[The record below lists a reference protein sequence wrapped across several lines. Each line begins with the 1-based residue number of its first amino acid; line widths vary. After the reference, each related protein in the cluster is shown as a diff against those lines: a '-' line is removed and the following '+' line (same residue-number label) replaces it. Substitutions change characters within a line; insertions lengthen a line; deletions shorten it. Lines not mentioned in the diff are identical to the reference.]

1 MVRHWKPS
9 PSYLDEVW
17 WAKTK
22 HLYGAA
28 LPAIPNTHPSCD
40 LLMMLYITWNEWN
53 HSILLSMSFLSGNVP
68 KLFNVLSCLTCVR
81 LRQKSYLVRL
91 KWSFF
96 HHTALPQLTWTLL
109 VFFSFDL
116 GKTVEDNISG
126 FDKGEGCR
134 TRCIDKLFI
143 ATPAL
148 VCQSLGNTHVPSPGW
163 DVATKTI

>member
-1 MVRHWKPS
+1 MDHVLSSLKIELRQKWILDIVDIMVRHWKPS

-81 LRQKSYLVRL
+81 LRQKVILYVWNGPSSTIRHFLNSLGLYS
-91 KWSFF
+91 SFSV
-96 HHTALPQLTWTLL
+96 LTWE
-109 VFFSFDL
+109 
-116 GKTVEDNISG
+116 K
-126 FDKGEGCR
+126 
-134 TRCIDKLFI
+134 
-143 ATPAL
+143 
-148 VCQSLGNTHVPSPGW
+148 QSKIT
-163 DVATKTI
+163 